1 VWGWFDGVRG
11 LGVGSHGSAGKDC
24 VPGPNT

>member
-1 VWGWFDGVRG
+1 MWGWFDGVRG
-11 LGVGSHGSAGKDC
+11 LGAGSYGSAGKDC